1 MQATETRTDGQYLLY
16 DRDRLP
22 EVAAFS
28 FDPQEWMRRGA
39 VQGDAQGR
47 GAALFIRHEGEEYV
61 LRHYHRGGLM
71 GPLLGDRYLWT
82 GLARTRAWREWHLL
96 ARLREI
102 GLPVPQPL
110 VAHVVR
116 SGLIYRADLA
126 TARISDARTLA
137 QYLLAQRP
145 TEGFWQAV
153 GATIRR
159 FHARGVY
166 HADLNAHNLLVDGS
180 GRLHLID
187 FDRGRLRAPHPTW
200 QTANLNR
207 FQRSLEKLRRLY
219 PGLHYESADWPMV
232 LRGYGRSWT

>member
-1 MQATETRTDGQYLLY
+1 MKTVQQSH
-16 DRDRLP
+16 RDEFFLFDAERLP
-22 EVAAFS
+22 DAAAFS
-28 FDPQEWMRRGA
+28 FDTGEWHRRGA
-39 VQGDAQGR
+39 VLGDAQGR

-96 ARLREI
+96 ARLREM

-110 VAHVVR
+110 VARVVR
-116 SGLIYRADLA
+116 KGLVYRADLA

-145 TEGFWQAV
+145 TERFWQAV

-166 HADLNAHNLLVDGS
+166 HADLNAHNVLVDRA

-187 FDRGRLRAPHPTW
+187 FDRGRLRAPHPSW